1 MGIFALKR
9 AACIPRAFNR
19 RHGFFDLDLFSSN
32 FPNFFFFTISFKLR
46 GPFGT
51 VYPLEPKYN
60 ELPQSGAVTYISD
73 TCLLSRDTVAL
84 GFVRSYRKL

>member
-32 FPNFFFFTISFKLR
+32 FPNFFFLLFRSSYGDR
-46 GPFGT
+46 
-51 VYPLEPKYN
+51 LE
-60 ELPQSGAVTYISD
+60 QFI
-73 TCLLSRDTVAL
+73 R
-84 GFVRSYRKL
+84 